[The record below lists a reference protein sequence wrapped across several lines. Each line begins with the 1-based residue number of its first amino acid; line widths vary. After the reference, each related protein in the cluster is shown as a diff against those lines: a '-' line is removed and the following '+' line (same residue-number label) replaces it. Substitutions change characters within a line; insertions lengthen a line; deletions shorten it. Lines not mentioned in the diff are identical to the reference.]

1 MKVIMLDDYSQTN
14 ANKFIHLITEDKLL
28 TNDELN
34 KRLKL
39 HNVKIERVE
48 TINGEKVYY
57 IKESKSNLLLG

>member
-28 TNDELN
+28 SNDELT
-34 KRLKL
+34 KGLKL

>member
-28 TNDELN
+28 SNDELN

>member
-14 ANKFIHLITEDKLL
+14 ANKFIHSITEDKLL

>member
-28 TNDELN
+28 TNDELT
-34 KRLKL
+34 KGLKL

>member
-28 TNDELN
+28 TNDELT
-34 KRLKL
+34 KGLKL

-48 TINGEKVYY
+48 TIDGEKVYY
-57 IKESKSNLLLG
+57 IKERKSNLLLG

>member
-14 ANKFIHLITEDKLL
+14 ANKFIHLLTEDKLL
-28 TNDELN
+28 TNDELT

-48 TINGEKVYY
+48 TIDGEKVYY

>member
-28 TNDELN
+28 TNDELT
-34 KRLKL
+34 KGLKL

-48 TINGEKVYY
+48 TIDGEKVYY